1 MMVLLKRLVFLLVFQ
16 LVAFANCAIQAQT
29 AGMELAYLQTDRTV
43 YVAGESVFYKFYLID
58 SSIKKFSESSK
69 VGYVILR
76 AANLNASLKIR
87 VKIDSGMANGSIV
100 LPDTLTSGAY
110 QIVAFTSSMKNFGDE
125 NFFHKDIVI
134 ANRYDKELNLK
145 LVSNDSKDS
154 AITKLRSI
162 EPKLS
167 TDKTVYGIRE
177 KVKVSL
183 NNFNSNGNM
192 AVSVF
197 EDPKILSTNNSIV
210 ETISETLK
218 APVKRKLL
226 TGFSVENKGK
236 ILRGIVI
243 DQTTKKSV
251 SGATV
256 LVSCI
261 DSVPNLQ
268 YAITNAN
275 GMFQLLLD
283 NYYNGKELFLTIKDM
298 PENQRWKIEIEDEF
312 AQSEKWSPSLISQNV
327 HKKEFFFKSQDMVYI
342 NKSYLLNNKST
353 EETLSEGASVCPQL
367 YHCPVRTVYPSE
379 FVPLDSFP
387 EIAVELLPLVSINKY
402 NGKYRAQIMNPTTSL
417 VYNYNKEP
425 AIFLDG
431 VFVDDINN
439 IISLGSEQIKKIDVV
454 YTERIFGD
462 LVFQGVISIISNS
475 NEISRTTPAIQSI
488 RLKNDT
494 INTGKRF
501 EIFNPDSIQNKN
513 FPFFKQ
519 LLYWN
524 PDIVINDTGTTDFEF
539 YTSDNP
545 ANFIIRV
552 EGISNDG
559 TPYNASTGIHVN
571 NQINTPEK

>member
-1 MMVLLKRLVFLLVFQ
+1 MIFLKRVVFILVVQ
-16 LVAFANCAIQAQT
+16 LVALVCCTIQAQT
-29 AGMELAYLQTDRTV
+29 AGMEVAYLQTDRTI
-43 YVAGESVFYKFYLID
+43 YIAGETVFYKLYILD
-58 SSIKKFSESSK
+58 AATKKISKSSK
-69 VGYVILR
+69 VGYFIIR
-76 AANLNASLKIR
+76 ASNSNPSLKIR

-387 EIAVELLPLVSINKY
+387 EIAVELLPLVRIIKS
-402 NGKYRAQIMNPTTSL
+402 NGKYKAQILTVL
-417 VYNYNKEP
+417 NKMYYYFSKDP

-431 VFVDDINN
+431 VYVDDINK
-439 IISLGSEQIKKIDVV
+439 IIGLGSDQIKKIDLLS
-454 YTERIFGD
+454 TERIFGD
-462 LVFQGVISIISNS
+462 LVFQGIISINSYS
-475 NEISRTTPAIQSI
+475 NEIVKTIPAIQSI
-488 RLKNDT
+488 RLKNDNY
-494 INTGKRF
+494 NTGENF
-501 EIFNPDSIQNKN
+501 EAINPNTIQNKN
-513 FPFFKQ
+513 IPYFKQ

-524 PDIVINDTGTTDFEF
+524 PDLKTNGTDTLNFEF
-539 YTSDNP
+539 YTSDNT
-545 ANFIIRV
+545 ADFAIKI
-552 EGISNDG
+552 EGISDNG
-559 TPYNASTGIHVN
+559 TPISVSKGIQVN
-571 NQINTPEK
+571 NQINTAEK